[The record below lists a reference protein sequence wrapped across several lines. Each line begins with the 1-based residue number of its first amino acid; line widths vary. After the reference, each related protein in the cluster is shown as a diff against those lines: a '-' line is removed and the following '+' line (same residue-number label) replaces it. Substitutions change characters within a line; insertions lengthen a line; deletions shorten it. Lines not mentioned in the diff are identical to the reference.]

1 MKADLFELITSLM
14 AISSFIF
21 SVIIWIQFSKM
32 KNDQTLKKEE
42 QQDYREYTKVPG
54 YHTALN

>member
-1 MKADLFELITSLM
+1 
-14 AISSFIF
+14 
-21 SVIIWIQFSKM
+21 M